1 VSAAP
6 PSSPGDPSARAQ
18 QALIALVQVLGL
30 TAWFSAT
37 AVAPA
42 LRQVWGISDSGAV
55 WLTATVQLGFVAGA
69 LVSTALNLADRFR
82 PQRLLAASA
91 LGAALCTAAL
101 AGFAQGLAAAVV
113 LRTLTGVFLAG
124 VYPVGMKLMA
134 SWSPSAGRG
143 RSFGILIGALTLGSA
158 VPHLIRGLGDLPWQA
173 VLYTAAGLTAAG
185 ALLAVATLRP
195 GPHGGFGRFQPNPRY
210 ALSMFTARG
219 PRLANLGYFGHM
231 WELYAWWTWLPAF
244 LLASQAA
251 RGVDLGRGANLV
263 TFLAVGIA
271 GVVGCL
277 VGGWVSDRYGRPVAG
292 AGAMAVSGSCC
303 LASPL
308 FFTAPPAVLLVF
320 LLLWGASVIADSGV
334 FSTSLSETADRRY
347 VGSALTAQTAFGF
360 LLTVVTIQL
369 VPLAAA
375 LVGWRYAFLILLPGP
390 YLGAVAM
397 RALGRPAPSPRR

>member
-1 VSAAP
+1 MGASP
-6 PSSPGDPSARAQ
+6 PDTAGTPGRAQ

-30 TAWFSAT
+30 TVWFSAT
-37 AVAPA
+37 AVAPT
-42 LRQVWGISDSGAV
+42 LRQLWSISDSGAV

-69 LVSTALNLADRFR
+69 LISTALNLADRFR

-91 LGAALCTAAL
+91 LGAAACTAAM

-158 VPHLIRGLGDLPWQA
+158 VPHLIRGLGELPWQA
-173 VLYTAAGLTAAG
+173 VLYTAAALTAAG
-185 ALLAVATLRP
+185 AVVAVTTLRP

-210 ALSMFTARG
+210 ALTMFTARG

-244 LLASQAA
+244 VLASQAA
-251 RGVDLGRGANLV
+251 RGQDLGRGANLV
-263 TFLAVGIA
+263 TFLAVGVA
-271 GVVGCL
+271 GVAGCL
-277 VGGWVSDRYGRPVAG
+277 LGGWVSDRYGRPVAG

-308 FFTAPPAVLLVF
+308 FFAAPPAVLVVF
-320 LLLWGASVIADSGV
+320 LLLWGAAVIADSGV

-369 VPLAAA
+369 VPIAAA

-397 RALGRPAPSPRR
+397 RTLGRPAPDPGT